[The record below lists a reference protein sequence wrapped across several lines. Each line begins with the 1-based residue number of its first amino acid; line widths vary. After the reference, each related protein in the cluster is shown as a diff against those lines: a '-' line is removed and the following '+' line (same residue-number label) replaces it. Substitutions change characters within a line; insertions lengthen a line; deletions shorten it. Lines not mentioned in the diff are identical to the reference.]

1 MKMNNKYKI
10 QELVKIMNSEIGK
23 LKENERSVV
32 IGRFGIGKEI
42 KSLAAIGRELKLS
55 RERVRQI
62 QAEALKKLSQ
72 GVVRDYKD
80 FSDYIVEKMEGL
92 GGIVKK
98 DKALHKII
106 DGTSKDSEKE
116 NYLHLFL
123 KLIPGIEII
132 ERDDNLHDSWVL
144 SKMPKDELVKV
155 LKDWAKY
162 LDSQSTPKK
171 IEVLL
176 SEHPDHK
183 KHNTTILMALPEVSR
198 KLIETYEGTIG
209 LSVWPEVCPKTVR
222 DKIYFILKRY
232 QKPLHFREIARTI
245 ETEKFDQK
253 KVVAAT
259 VHNELIADDRF
270 VLIGRGIYA
279 LKEWGYVSGTVKD
292 VIVSVMK
299 KANKSMDFA
308 DIFKVVSKQRFV
320 RKNTVLI
327 NLQTQKEFKKLESGK
342 FVLA

>member
-1 MKMNNKYKI
+1 MKNSYKI
-10 QELVKIMNSEIGK
+10 QDLVSMLDHEIKK
-23 LKENERSVV
+23 LKDNEKKVI
-32 IGRFGIGKEI
+32 IGRFGIGRDHA
-42 KSLAAIGRELKLS
+42 SLAAIGRELKLS
-55 RERVRQI
+55 RERIRQI
-62 QAEALKKLSQ
+62 QAEALKKLSS

-80 FSDYIVEKMEGL
+80 FADYVVSKVDSL

-98 DKALHKII
+98 DKAVKKII
-106 DGTSKDSEKE
+106 DGSTKDNEKE

-132 ERDDNLHDSWVL
+132 ERDDFLHDSWVL
-144 SKMPKDELVKV
+144 SKLPKDELVKV
-155 LKDWAKY
+155 LNDWAKY
-162 LDSQSTPKK
+162 LKNSKTPAK

-176 SEHPDHK
+176 SEHPNHK
-183 KHNTTILMALPEVSR
+183 KHNTTFLMALPEVSR

-209 LSVWPEVCPKTVR
+209 LNEWPEVSPKTVR

-232 QKPLHFREIARTI
+232 QKPLHFQEIARTI
-245 ETEKFDQK
+245 EAEKFDQK
-253 KVVAAT
+253 RVVAAT

-270 VLIGRGIYA
+270 ILIGRGIYA
-279 LKEWGYVSGTVKD
+279 LAEWGYVSGTVKD

-308 DIFKVVSKQRFV
+308 DIFKIVIKQRLV

-327 NLQTQKEFKKLESGK
+327 NLQTQKEFKKLKSGK

>member
-1 MKMNNKYKI
+1 MNIKNKYKI
-10 QELVKIMNSEIGK
+10 QELIKILDSEIRK
-23 LKENERSVV
+23 LKDNERKVI

-42 KSLAAIGRELKLS
+42 LSLAAIGRELKLS

-62 QAEALKKLSQ
+62 QTEALKKLSQ

-80 FSDYIVEKMEGL
+80 FSDFVVKRIDDL

-106 DGTSKDSEKE
+106 NGTAKDSNKE

-123 KLIPGIEII
+123 KLIPGIEIV

-162 LDSQSTPKK
+162 LKNQNTPKK

-209 LSVWPEVCPKTVR
+209 LTEWPEICPKTVR
-222 DKIYFILKRY
+222 DKIYFVLKRY
-232 QKPLHFREIARTI
+232 QKPLHFKEIARTI
-245 ETEKFDQK
+245 EAEKFDQK

-292 VIVSVMK
+292 VIISIMK
-299 KANKSMDFA
+299 KANKSMSFA
-308 DIFKVVSKQRFV
+308 DIFKIVSKQRLV

-327 NLQTQKEFKKLESGK
+327 NLQTQKEFKKLDSGK
-342 FVLA
+342 FVLV